1 VARAPVLLYGAT
13 GRMGRAVR
21 DCFGEAPDLVLV
33 ACAAPDRDGGP
44 CPDGCA
50 WLTPDALAGAAGI
63 AALPPD
69 LVVIDFSLA
78 SGAERLLDALERTP
92 RGLVAATTGLAAGV
106 EDRLRALAARA
117 GVVRATNLSVG
128 VATVARMLQAIP
140 LAAHGAYEADVVE
153 QHHATKRDAP
163 SGTAVA
169 LARALTGGD
178 PTRIRAGAPATEPRP
193 PGEVRIHSLRSG
205 TEPGTHRVVLAG
217 AGESIEVVHRVQDR
231 AVFARGAL
239 RAARFLH
246 GRAPG
251 YYSFQDV
258 LSQA

>member
-1 VARAPVLLYGAT
+1 
-13 GRMGRAVR
+13 MGRTVR
-21 DCFGEAPDLVLV
+21 GCLHEAPDLALV
-33 ACAAPDRDGGP
+33 ACVAVERDAGP
-44 CPDGCA
+44 CPEGCA
-50 WLTPDALAGAAGI
+50 WLDPDALLGTSGLAS
-63 AALPPD
+63 LPPD

-78 SGAERLLDALERTP
+78 AGTERLIGALERAP
-92 RGLVAATTGLAAGV
+92 RALVAATTGLSAAS
-106 EDRLRALAARA
+106 EDRIRELATRT

-128 VATVARMLQAIP
+128 VATVVRMLQAIP

-153 QHHATKRDAP
+153 HHHATKKDAP
-163 SGTAVA
+163 SGTALA

-178 PTRIRAGAPATEPRP
+178 PGRIRTGGAGPEARAA
-193 PGEVRIHSLRSG
+193 GEVRVHSIRSG

-217 AGESIEVVHRVQDR
+217 AGESIELVHRAQDR
-231 AVFARGAL
+231 AIFARGAL

-251 YYSFQDV
+251 YYSVQDV

>member
-1 VARAPVLLYGAT
+1 
-13 GRMGRAVR
+13 MGRTVR
-21 DCFGEAPDLVLV
+21 GCLAETPDLALV
-33 ACAAPDRDGGP
+33 ACVALEPDDGS
-44 CPDGCA
+44 CPEGCA
-50 WLTPDALAGAAGI
+50 WLAPDALSGRAGLEG
-63 AALPPD
+63 LPPD

-78 SGAERLLDALERTP
+78 QGTEQLAGALERTP
-92 RGLVAATTGLAAGV
+92 RALVAATTGLTAAV
-106 EDRLRALAARA
+106 EARVRALAARA
-117 GVVRATNLSVG
+117 AVVRAANLSVG
-128 VATVARMLQAIP
+128 VATVVRMLQAIP
-140 LAAHGAYEADVVE
+140 LAAHGAYEVDVVE
-153 QHHATKRDAP
+153 HHHATKRDAP

-178 PTRIRAGAPATEPRP
+178 PARIRAGAPATDPRAA
-193 PGEVRIHSLRSG
+193 GEVRIHSLRSG
-205 TEPGTHRVVLAG
+205 TEPGMHRVLLAG
-217 AGESIEVVHRVQDR
+217 AGESIEIIHRAQDR

>member
-1 VARAPVLLYGAT
+1 
-13 GRMGRAVR
+13 MGRAVR
-21 DCFGEAPDLVLV
+21 DCLAGADDFALV
-33 ACAAPDRDGGP
+33 ACVAPDRDGGP

-50 WLTPDALAGAAGI
+50 WLAPDELSGPAGI

-69 LVVIDFSLA
+69 LIVIDFSLA
-78 SGAERLLDALERTP
+78 PGTERLVEALEGAP
-92 RGLVAATTGLAAGV
+92 LGLVAATTGLTAGV
-106 EDRLRALAARA
+106 EERVRALASRT

-128 VATVARMLQAIP
+128 VATVVRMLQAIP

-153 QHHATKRDAP
+153 HHHASKRDAP
-163 SGTAVA
+163 SGTALA

-178 PTRIRAGAPATEPRP
+178 PARIRAGAPATDPRAA
-193 PGEVRIHSLRSG
+193 GEVRIHSLRSG

-217 AGESIEVVHRVQDR
+217 AGESIEVIHRAQDR
-231 AVFARGAL
+231 GVFARGAL